1 MRNIKKSAL
10 CCCTPI
16 ALIIG
21 SMSMNILATEVD
33 TEISIDEGEVSIA
46 ARQAKLS
53 DILVELGNQADVA
66 VIDADTIDGTFD
78 GEVTGTSVEAVLNQ
92 LGVNTILVWD
102 NSDGDRT
109 LKEIIVLSVS
119 EEGSQF
125 LPSGDTDPVAA
136 ATGNQAVTQKAP
148 VLDANAVLQE
158 VPTAVIPSATTPGNG
173 VNNAEAPAT
182 EDASGSQS
190 SPGFAASI
198 DPNSATINS
207 SQ

>member
-21 SMSMNILATEVD
+21 SMSMNVLATEAD
-33 TEISIDEGEVSIA
+33 TKISIDEDAVSIVA
-46 ARQAKLS
+46 KQAKLS
-53 DILVELGNQADVA
+53 DLLVELGNQADVA
-66 VIDADTIDGTFD
+66 VIDANTIGGTFD
-78 GEVTGTSVEAVLNQ
+78 GEVTGPSVEAVLNQ
-92 LGVNTILVWD
+92 LGVNSILVWD

-136 ATGNQAVTQKAP
+136 STGNEAGAQENP
-148 VLDANAVLQE
+148 VLDANAAVQE
-158 VPTAVIPSATTPGNG
+158 VPTATIPPATTLGNS
-173 VNNAEAPAT
+173 VNNTEAPAT
-182 EDASGSQS
+182 EDASGS
-190 SPGFAASI
+190 
-198 DPNSATINS
+198 
-207 SQ
+207 

>member
-21 SMSMNILATEVD
+21 SMSMNVLATESD
-33 TEISIDEGEVSIA
+33 TEISIDEDAVSIV

-53 DILVELGNQADVA
+53 DILVELGNQAEVA
-66 VIDADTIDGTFD
+66 VIDANTIDGIFD
-78 GEVTGTSVEAVLNQ
+78 GEVTGTSIEAVLNQ
-92 LGVNTILVWD
+92 LGVNSILVWD
-102 NSDGDRT
+102 NSDGDQT

-125 LPSGDTDPVAA
+125 LPSGDTAPVATS
-136 ATGNQAVTQKAP
+136 TGNQEVTQEAS
-148 VLDANAVLQE
+148 VLDANAVVPE
-158 VPTAVIPSATTPGNG
+158 VPTATIPSTTTPGTG
-173 VNNAEAPAT
+173 ASNAEAPAA
-182 EDASGSQS
+182 EDSSGSQS
-190 SPGFAASI
+190 SSGFGFSI
-198 DPNSATINS
+198 DPNSATVNP